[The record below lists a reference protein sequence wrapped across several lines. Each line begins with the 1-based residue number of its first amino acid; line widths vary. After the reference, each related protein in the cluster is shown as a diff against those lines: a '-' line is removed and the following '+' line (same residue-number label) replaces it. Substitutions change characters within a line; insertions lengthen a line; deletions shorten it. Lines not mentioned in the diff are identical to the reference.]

1 MTTTN
6 VYLDR
11 IIQQRWIAHGL
22 FWLFFLLVFTLFASL
37 NSGKLYDHLV
47 NYLAMLPSQMLAAY
61 TLNYFQVPKLL
72 LKRRYLLFL
81 LSFGLSIYLFSAFAR
96 YCVVHIAEPL
106 IRKDFSQESIV
117 EILSDG
123 GYLFIVYFPGVYTVV
138 FIMLIIKIFKERFEQ
153 KHQIEVLQKEKV
165 HHELQFLKAQI
176 HPHFLFNTLNN
187 LYALTLAKSDV
198 APAVVMKLS
207 DMLDYILYQCNEPT
221 VTMQQEVDLIQSYID
236 LEKLRHGAR
245 LMVTFQSELD
255 NPNTPIAPLILL
267 SLVENAFK
275 HGAHY
280 RIQQPMI
287 DIHLRVADNVLD
299 MMVENTKVPQQFM
312 EGIISA
318 NQGIGKVNLQRQLAL
333 NYYKHHHLT
342 IEDTEEI
349 YRVTLTINL

>member
-1 MTTTN
+1 MIDWQKL
-6 VYLDR
+6 YEDR
-11 IIQQRWIAHGL
+11 ERL
-22 FWLFFLLVFTLFASL
+22 FWTLHIGGWLGFALVYYVGSFLHDMRPVWVFIILLNATAGWLLSIPLRYAFRKVSSLYPPVMLLVVLLCCYAVALLWTVMKNLHYWELYKFGYRPEDWYYYFKGSL
-37 NSGKLYDHLV
+37 NSFFILMCWSGLYYGIK
-47 NYLAMLPSQMLAAY
+47 NYQL
-61 TLNYFQVPKLL
+61 
-72 LKRRYLLFL
+72 
-81 LSFGLSIYLFSAFAR
+81 
-96 YCVVHIAEPL
+96 
-106 IRKDFSQESIV
+106 
-117 EILSDG
+117 
-123 GYLFIVYFPGVYTVV
+123 
-138 FIMLIIKIFKERFEQ
+138 
-153 KHQIEVLQKEKV
+153 LQKEK
-165 HHELQFLKAQI
+165 QNALKSSAMAHQAHI
-176 HPHFLFNTLNN
+176 KMLRYQLNPHFLFNTLNN

-245 LMVTFQSELD
+245 LQVTFQSELD
-255 NPNTPIAPLILL
+255 NPNTSIAPLILL

-275 HGAHY
+275 HGAHH

-287 DIHLRVADNVLD
+287 DIYLRVADRELY

-318 NQGIGKVNLQRQLAL
+318 NQGIGKVNLQRQLTL
-333 NYYKHHHLT
+333 NYYKLHHLT